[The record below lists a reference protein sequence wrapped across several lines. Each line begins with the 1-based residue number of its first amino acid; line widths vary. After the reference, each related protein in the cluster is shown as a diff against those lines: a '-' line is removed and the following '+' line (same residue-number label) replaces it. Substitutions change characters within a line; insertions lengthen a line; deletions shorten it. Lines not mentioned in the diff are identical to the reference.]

1 MLKLIRWNEFMDLAM
16 KCKGIVCI
24 GAGRRL
30 TSMAQLPV
38 TDEYLDSIKYIADN
52 NKHKQG
58 TLVEIGSQ
66 RLIVTSVEQL
76 KGYNLKNM
84 VILITVAEGY
94 YDIVEQ
100 LKIMGVYD
108 DIDIYCLSHIKAL
121 YMEDIAMSKKIP
133 DNIRLS
139 DKMLIPKKIHYCWF
153 GGNSLPDKYKKW
165 MESWKKYCPDY
176 EIIEWNEDNY
186 DITKNKYMYDA
197 YRAKKWGFVPDYARL
212 DIIYNY
218 GGIYL
223 DTDIE
228 LVGNLDDLLYE
239 NAFAGFESDN
249 YVNLG
254 SGFGAQK
261 GNILIKTMRDF
272 YDKIN
277 FYDSQGNLDLTP
289 SPVFQTMVL
298 KENGLKVNGQ
308 YQILKDIVIYPEKL
322 MCGKSLA
329 TRRIKLKDYT
339 KVIHHYDASW
349 LDKGRRTESIDEEIF
364 KFINE

>member
-1 MLKLIRWNEFMDLAM
+1 
-16 KCKGIVCI
+16 
-24 GAGRRL
+24 
-30 TSMAQLPV
+30 
-38 TDEYLDSIKYIADN
+38 
-52 NKHKQG
+52 
-58 TLVEIGSQ
+58 
-66 RLIVTSVEQL
+66 
-76 KGYNLKNM
+76 
-84 VILITVAEGY
+84 
-94 YDIVEQ
+94 
-100 LKIMGVYD
+100 
-108 DIDIYCLSHIKAL
+108 
-121 YMEDIAMSKKIP
+121 
-133 DNIRLS
+133 
-139 DKMLIPKKIHYCWF
+139 
-153 GGNSLPDKYKKW
+153 
-165 MESWKKYCPDY
+165 
-176 EIIEWNEDNY
+176 
-186 DITKNKYMYDA
+186 MYDA

>member
-38 TDEYLDSIKYIADN
+38 TDEYLNSIKYIADN

-58 TLVEIGSQ
+58 TLVDIGPQ
-66 RLIVTSVEQL
+66 RLIVTPVEQL

-139 DKMLIPKKIHYCWF
+139 EKMLIPRKIHYCWF
-153 GGNSLPDKYKKW
+153 GGNPLPDKYKKW
-165 MESWKKYCPDY
+165 MESWSKYCPDY
-176 EIIEWNEDNY
+176 EIIEWNESNY

-197 YRAKKWGFVPDYARL
+197 YKTKKWGFVPDYARL
-212 DIIYNY
+212 DIIYNH

-223 DTDIE
+223 DTDVE
-228 LVGNLDDLLYE
+228 LVGNLDELLYE
-239 NAFAGFESDN
+239 DAFAGFESSD
-249 YVNLG
+249 YVAFGL
-254 SGFGAQK
+254 GFGAKK
-261 GNILIKTMRDF
+261 GNPIIKELRDDYEKREFIKRDGSLNFEASPVIQTNLLIKKGLICNGE
-272 YDKIN
+272 Y
-277 FYDSQGNLDLTP
+277 QVLDGITI
-289 SPVFQTMVL
+289 F
-298 KENGLKVNGQ
+298 
-308 YQILKDIVIYPEKL
+308 PEKML
-322 MCGKSLA
+322 CGKSPY
-329 TRRIKLKDYT
+329 TRRVLLNSFT
-339 KVIHHYDASW
+339 KSVHHYEGTW
-349 LDKGRRTESIDEEIF
+349 LEDDIREKIEKKERELS
-364 KFINE
+364 KLL